1 MPARKKRSS
10 TEETVPAAEE
20 EMAVETDEEL
30 EAVEET
36 EPEDSLEPGEAD
48 VEADIEEVVSET
60 DLERDTQEIQG
71 ERTEELPARRR
82 ERPSRRAREE
92 NRVRRITAEQEEI
105 ANESALRSAVRTGR
119 VFTGEVAAVEELSFG
134 GESQIA
140 AIVVMEKRFKVTVP
154 FSELFTVSPID
165 MSTVDLSTSDGRYEY
180 MRRTRMFAERMIGG
194 VIPFCIIQVERDD
207 NGIVMLGS
215 RARAMERQSRIF
227 FGGDN
232 PRYKKDDIV
241 EATITSVNVHSIVV
255 LVGGVDVVIPQYSLT
270 RRWFLDLHD
279 GYKVGDMLLAR
290 IADVRT
296 NSHGQYVVVLDP
308 ISVEIENAKTRYHIL
323 NNGGNTKGII
333 TNVIAR
339 RNEKGERV
347 GMAIYAY
354 IPSFDLFARV
364 IRINANSFGRKLS
377 AGSQVML
384 RVIDHADSGYL
395 ICEARYDFG
404 NNSMFNSYLYR

>member
-1 MPARKKRSS
+1 MPARKKIS
-10 TEETVPAAEE
+10 TAEETVTVTEE
-20 EMAVETDEEL
+20 EKAADTDEEL
-30 EAVEET
+30 EVVEET
-36 EPEDSLEPGEAD
+36 EQEDSLEPGEED
-48 VEADIEEVVSET
+48 VEADVEEIVSET
-60 DLERDTQEIQG
+60 DLERDAQEIQG

-119 VFTGEVAAVEELSFG
+119 VFTGGVAAVEELSFG

-194 VIPFCIIQVERDD
+194 AIPFCIIQVERDE

-232 PRYKKDDIV
+232 PRYKKEDIV

-279 GYKVGDMLLAR
+279 GYKVGDTLLAR

-308 ISVEIENAKTRYHIL
+308 ISVEIENAKSRYHIL
-323 NNGGNTKGII
+323 NDGGNTKGII

-384 RVIDHADSGYL
+384 RVIDHGDSGYL

>member
-1 MPARKKRSS
+1 MPARKKIST
-10 TEETVPAAEE
+10 TEETVPVTEE
-20 EMAVETDEEL
+20 EKAADTDEEL
-30 EAVEET
+30 EVIEET
-36 EPEDSLEPGEAD
+36 EQEDSLEPGEAD
-48 VEADIEEVVSET
+48 VEADVEEIVSET
-60 DLERDTQEIQG
+60 DLERDAQEIQG

-92 NRVRRITAEQEEI
+92 NRVRRIAAEQEEI

-194 VIPFCIIQVERDD
+194 AIPFCIIQVERDD

-279 GYKVGDMLLAR
+279 GYKVGDTLLAR

-296 NSHGQYVVVLDP
+296 NSHGQYVVALDP
-308 ISVEIENAKTRYHIL
+308 ISVEIENAKSRYHIL
-323 NNGGNTKGII
+323 NDGGNTKGII

-384 RVIDHADSGYL
+384 RVIDHGDSGYL

>member
-1 MPARKKRSS
+1 MPARKKIST
-10 TEETVPAAEE
+10 TEETVPVTEE
-20 EMAVETDEEL
+20 EKAADTDEEL
-30 EAVEET
+30 EVIEET
-36 EPEDSLEPGEAD
+36 EQEDSLEPGEAD
-48 VEADIEEVVSET
+48 VEADVEEIVSET
-60 DLERDTQEIQG
+60 DLERDAQEIQG

-194 VIPFCIIQVERDD
+194 AIPFCIIQVERDD

-241 EATITSVNVHSIVV
+241 EATITSVNVHSLVV

-279 GYKVGDMLLAR
+279 GYKVGDTLLAR

-296 NSHGQYVVVLDP
+296 NSHGQYVVALDP
-308 ISVEIENAKTRYHIL
+308 ISVEIENAKSRYHIL
-323 NNGGNTKGII
+323 NDGGNTKGII

-354 IPSFDLFARV
+354 IPSFDLFARDSDQRQLFRQKTFSREPGHAPGNRPRRF
-364 IRINANSFGRKLS
+364 RIPDL
-377 AGSQVML
+377 
-384 RVIDHADSGYL
+384 
-395 ICEARYDFG
+395 
-404 NNSMFNSYLYR
+404 

>member
-1 MPARKKRSS
+1 MPAKKKTST
-10 TEETVPAAEE
+10 TEETVPVMEE
-20 EMAVETDEEL
+20 EKAADTDEEL

-36 EPEDSLEPGEAD
+36 EPEDSLEPGEED

-60 DLERDTQEIQG
+60 DLERDAQEIQG

-119 VFTGEVAAVEELSFG
+119 IFTGEVAAVEELSFG

-194 VIPFCIIQVERDD
+194 AIPFCIIQVERDES
-207 NGIVMLGS
+207 GIVMLGS
-215 RARAMERQSRIF
+215 RARAMERTSRRF

-232 PRYKKDDIV
+232 PRYKKDDVV

-279 GYKVGDMLLAR
+279 GYKVGDTLLAR
-290 IADVRT
+290 IADVHT
-296 NSHGQYVVVLDP
+296 NSNGQYVVVLDP

-323 NNGGNTKGII
+323 NDGGNTKGII

-384 RVIDHADSGYL
+384 RVIDHGDSGYL
-395 ICEARYDFG
+395 ICEARYDYG

>member
-1 MPARKKRSS
+1 MPARKKINT
-10 TEETVPAAEE
+10 TEETVPVMEE
-20 EMAVETDEEL
+20 EKAADTDEEL
-30 EAVEET
+30 EVIEET
-36 EPEDSLEPGEAD
+36 EQEDSLEPGEAD
-48 VEADIEEVVSET
+48 VEADVEEIVSET
-60 DLERDTQEIQG
+60 DLERDAQEIQG

-92 NRVRRITAEQEEI
+92 NRVRRIAAEQEEI

-194 VIPFCIIQVERDD
+194 AIPFCIIQVERDD

-279 GYKVGDMLLAR
+279 GYKVGDTLLAR

-296 NSHGQYVVVLDP
+296 NSHGQYVVALDP
-308 ISVEIENAKTRYHIL
+308 ISVEIENAKSRYHIL
-323 NNGGNTKGII
+323 NDGGNTKGII

-384 RVIDHADSGYL
+384 RVIDHGDSGYL